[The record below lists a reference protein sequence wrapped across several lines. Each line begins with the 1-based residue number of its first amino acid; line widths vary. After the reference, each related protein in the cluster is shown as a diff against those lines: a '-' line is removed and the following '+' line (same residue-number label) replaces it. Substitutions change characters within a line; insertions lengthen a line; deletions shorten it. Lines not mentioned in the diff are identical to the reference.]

1 MEVIPAIDIKD
12 GACVRLYQGDFAQ
25 ETIYSSDPVSVARQ
39 WEEMGASRI
48 HLVDLNGAAN
58 GDLANL
64 NCIKLIVAQSKA
76 SIQVG
81 GGIRSTEAAE
91 RMLDTGV
98 ARIIIGTS
106 AIENP
111 SMVEQL
117 CIKRGPG
124 SVIVAVDAK
133 DGLVAIRG
141 WQQTTS
147 IPALDLGTQMA
158 DLGVKRLL
166 YTDISRDGTL
176 SEPNFN
182 ATKLLVQQTGLH
194 IVASGGVASLS
205 HITQLI
211 ETGVEGVV
219 VGRAIYTGDLNLR
232 EAITISHNNIQGTTD

>member
-12 GACVRLYQGDFAQ
+12 GACVRLYQGDFGQ
-25 ETIYSSDPVSVARQ
+25 ETIYSTDPVSVARQ

-176 SEPNFN
+176 SEPNFDS
-182 ATKLLVQQTGLH
+182 TKLLVQQTGLH

>member
-1 MEVIPAIDIKD
+1 
-12 GACVRLYQGDFAQ
+12 
-25 ETIYSSDPVSVARQ
+25 
-39 WEEMGASRI
+39 
-48 HLVDLNGAAN
+48 
-58 GDLANL
+58 
-64 NCIKLIVAQSKA
+64 
-76 SIQVG
+76 
-81 GGIRSTEAAE
+81 
-91 RMLDTGV
+91 
-98 ARIIIGTS
+98 
-106 AIENP
+106 
-111 SMVEQL
+111 MVEQL

-176 SEPNFN
+176 SEPNFD

>member
-1 MEVIPAIDIKD
+1 MEIIPAIDIKD
-12 GACVRLYQGDFAQ
+12 GACVRLYQGDFDQ

-64 NCIKLIVAQSKA
+64 NCINRIVSQSKA

-81 GGIRSTEAAE
+81 GGIRSTETAE

-117 CIKRGPG
+117 CIKRGSG

-147 IPALDLGTQMA
+147 ISVLDLGTQMA

-176 SEPNFN
+176 SEPNFD

-205 HITQLI
+205 HITRLI

-232 EAITISHNNIQGTTD
+232 EAITISNNNIQGTAD